1 MECFRKDLLAWEDM
15 WLRSV
20 QEGVEVVL
28 LVNTRPG
35 EMAQQLR
42 ELAAFPKDLGSIPST
57 QSVVHNCSA
66 YFDFFMS
73 T

>member
-42 ELAAFPKDLGSIPST
+42 ELAAFPKLYSQHSVGGS
-57 QSVVHNCSA
+57 QL
-66 YFDFFMS
+66 
-73 T
+73 